1 MTLGKIIEIH
11 KEKLGDVFEIRYR
24 MMATD
29 GSGTMRDV
37 GLSGLCRY
45 ERGSIVSG
53 DGDGYGLSDEVDAH
67 TIKDGALIVWE
78 DVTNQLWERYDFAG
92 DTPVEKIFGSVEK
105 HIEGA

>member
-1 MTLGKIIEIH
+1 MTLKQILSLHEGHLTEPIDIEFR
-11 KEKLGDVFEIRYR
+11 L
-24 MMATD
+24 MATD

-78 DVTNQLWERYDFAG
+78 DVTNQLWERYDFTG
-92 DTPVEKIFGSVEK
+92 DAPVEKIFGSVEK